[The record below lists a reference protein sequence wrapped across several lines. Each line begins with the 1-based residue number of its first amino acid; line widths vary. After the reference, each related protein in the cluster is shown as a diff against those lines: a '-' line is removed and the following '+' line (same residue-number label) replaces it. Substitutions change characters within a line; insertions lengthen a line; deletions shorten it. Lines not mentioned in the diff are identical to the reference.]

1 MGKGHFY
8 YRLSMRYSVEAAV
21 VQRGLGRAVSREASI
36 EFDTSVEQSASL
48 MGPADLL
55 ASAFAA
61 CVLKNVERFARML
74 SFTYATASIR
84 VILERQDRPPRI
96 TSVQYEL
103 HLVTAEPQHRV
114 DLLHRNLMKHG
125 TIYNTLAAACPVS
138 GSITA
143 EQPGSFA

>member
-1 MGKGHFY
+1 MSK
-8 YRLSMRYSVEAAV
+8 RQWCSEAWE
-21 VQRGLGRAVSREASI
+21 RAVSREASI

-125 TIYNTLAAACPVS
+125 TTTTHLRQLVRSAGRLRRNSQARSHSVLA
-138 GSITA
+138 TMK
-143 EQPGSFA
+143 EN

>member
-1 MGKGHFY
+1 M
-8 YRLSMRYSVEAAV
+8 A
-21 VQRGLGRAVSREASI
+21 QRGLGRATSRKASI

-48 MGPADLL
+48 MGPADPL

-74 SFTYATASIR
+74 SFTYVTASIR
-84 VILERQDRPPRI
+84 VTLERQDRQPRI
-96 TSVQYEL
+96 TSVQYAL

-114 DLLHRNLMKHG
+114 DLLHLNIVKHG

-143 EQPGSFA
+143 EPSGSFA